1 MISTTP
7 AQERYTRF
15 SCPNPPCL
23 YFNRP
28 GEGNIV
34 HRAWTGKHKHIERL
48 RCTACDREFSERE
61 GTLMARSKLPE
72 ATVEQLLKC
81 QRWGVC
87 DEGTADI
94 CAVDLKTVYRFQS
107 VAAHRAQTQH
117 QQVVQQVDVQGVQLD
132 EAHSKLRP
140 RRVEWIHTALAMG
153 SWFLLWVD
161 FGPRTQ
167 DTAAALIAQVV
178 ARVRTLPLFL
188 TDGWRA
194 YPAALL
200 QVVGVVSRRRRRG
213 KVGRKPKPR
222 LVAPKDL
229 FYAQVVKVR
238 DKTGQVVA
246 VSRRVVFGGP
256 RRFGK
261 QLRRHQLGETIQ
273 TAFMER
279 WYGTL
284 RGLVAPLRRR
294 TRCVSWIATRHRG
307 RIWLLVSLYNF
318 VMPHKSL
325 RQGRTR
331 RTPAMAIGLTDHVW
345 SYREYIWLPVHT
357 DPVLTKQM
365 DKRIAR
371 LLTPALQDRPLG
383 RPQAPPPGEV
393 IQEHEKETAPLPKA
407 A

>member
-1 MISTTP
+1 MTLTTP
-7 AQERYTRF
+7 APERYTRF
-15 SCPNPPCL
+15 SCPNPHCER
-23 YFNRP
+23 FNRP
-28 GEGNIV
+28 GEGNIA
-34 HRAWTGKHKHIERL
+34 HRSWTGTHQHIERL

-72 ATVEQLLKC
+72 DTVIRLVQC

-94 CAVDLKTVYRFQS
+94 CAVDLKTVHRFQR
-107 VAAHRAQTQH
+107 VAAQRAEAHHRQS
-117 QQVVQQVDVQGVQLD
+117 VQNLGVQGVQLD

-140 RRVEWIHTALAMG
+140 KQVEWVHTALAMG

-178 ARVRTLPLFL
+178 ARAQEVPLFL
-188 TDGWRA
+188 TDGWKA

-200 QVVGVVSRRRRRG
+200 QVLGVVYRPRRRG

-222 LVAPKDL
+222 LVAPKNL

-238 DKTGQVVA
+238 DKAGHVVE

-261 QLRRHQLGETIQ
+261 QLRLRQLGETIQ

-294 TRCVSWIATRHRG
+294 TRCLSWGRTRHRG
-307 RIWLLVSLYNF
+307 KVWLVVSLYNV

-331 RTPAMAIGLTDHVW
+331 STPAMAIGLTDHIW

-357 DPVLTKQM
+357 DPVLAEQM
-365 DKRIAR
+365 DERIAR
-371 LLTPALQDRPLG
+371 LLTPALQDQLSSRT
-383 RPQAPPPGEV
+383 QTPPMETREENG
-393 IQEHEKETAPLPKA
+393 KEAASLPKA